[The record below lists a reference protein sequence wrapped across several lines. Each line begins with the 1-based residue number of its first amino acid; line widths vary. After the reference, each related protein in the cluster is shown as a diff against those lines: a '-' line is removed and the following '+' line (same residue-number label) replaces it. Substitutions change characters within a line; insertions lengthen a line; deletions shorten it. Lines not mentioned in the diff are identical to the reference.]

1 MPLPYLVSTMPL
13 SRRHL
18 LHSLTLGSSATIAA
32 ATWPRSAQSQET
44 AQEPSLEPYLWSL
57 MSVWDTDSF
66 IYGYLE
72 RFVSL
77 VEQQTQGQLQIRLV
91 RPRDPRECLTEVGS
105 GKIQMG
111 HGMPLLWESQ
121 LPAAPYFMA
130 VPFGLTAEEQWLWLT
145 QGGGQDL
152 ADEVYGSVGCKYF
165 PGGNL
170 GFGGGGWF
178 KAEVTDL
185 SALEGLPV
193 HSSGLAAAV
202 WQALGAQVVTLPL
215 PELQRQFATDR
226 LGAAEYV
233 GPDQDLLA
241 NLHRS
246 APFYYFPSWQRPGTL
261 LDFFIHRETWLALPP
276 SLQSVLET
284 AILSFNQS
292 MLNEQTYR
300 NQQTLQRLTTQ
311 EGVQVR
317 RFPDSVLL
325 RLESVTGSLLRER
338 AGANPQVAKVI
349 DHLIGFRAAQLP
361 WVQTVEVS
369 YLNSRRWTW
378 TR

>member
-1 MPLPYLVSTMPL
+1 MPL

-18 LHSLTLGSSATIAA
+18 LRSLTLGSSATIAA
-32 ATWPRSAQSQET
+32 VTWPTPVRSQDSSPPQIWN
-44 AQEPSLEPYLWSL
+44 LV
-57 MSVWDTDSF
+57 SVWDTGSF

-72 RFVSL
+72 RFVAQ
-77 VEQQTQGQLQIRLV
+77 VELQTQGQLQLKLV
-91 RPRDPRECLTEVGS
+91 RPTDPRECLSEVGS
-105 GKIQMG
+105 GKIEMG

-121 LPAAPYFMA
+121 LPAASYLMTI
-130 VPFGLTAEEQWLWLT
+130 PFGLTASEQWLWLT
-145 QGGGQDL
+145 QGGGQAL

-178 KAEVTDL
+178 KIEVTDL
-185 SALEGLPV
+185 SALEGLQIQ
-193 HSSGLAAAV
+193 SSGLAAAV

-215 PELQRQFATDR
+215 PELQRQLATDR

-233 GPDQDLLA
+233 GPDQDRQA

-261 LDFFIHRETWLALPP
+261 LDFFIHLETWMALPT
-276 SLQSVLET
+276 SLQNALET
-284 AILSFNQS
+284 AIVAFNQTL
-292 MLNEQTYR
+292 LNDQTYR
-300 NQQTLQRLTTQ
+300 NQQALQRLTSQ
-311 EGVQVR
+311 DGVQLR

-325 RLESVTGSLLRER
+325 RLESITGTLLRER
-338 AGANPQVAKVI
+338 AAANPQVAKVI
-349 DHLIGFRAAQLP
+349 DHLIRFRTEQLP
-361 WVQTVEVS
+361 WVQTVELS

-378 TR
+378 IR